1 MLLNFK
7 GLHRAAGTCEETA
20 EHQASHLH
28 AVGEDAAEGCWGVD
42 VRLEA
47 AGALWVG
54 LKLSSLFT
62 VTG

>member
-47 AGALWVG
+47 AGA
-54 LKLSSLFT
+54 F
-62 VTG
+62 